1 MTNTEVS
8 TRLEMRWVPV
18 TDASGRT
25 HMEAVCFLGGQPTT
39 PAHAACRTPHTARRP
54 PPPAGRL
61 RCFPG
66 AFPGADRVPTTD
78 VYLGDPGHPLPWNG

>member
-25 HMEAVCFLGGQPTT
+25 RMEAVWIEVGQPTT
-39 PAHAACRTPHTARRP
+39 AAHAA
-54 PPPAGRL
+54 
-61 RCFPG
+61 
-66 AFPGADRVPTTD
+66 
-78 VYLGDPGHPLPWNG
+78 